1 MCIRDSS
8 YSESIT
14 ILPKNVRVVDD
25 DPILLKIVED
35 MLGRNGITCT
45 TCMNVRDVV
54 TAIRPVSYT
63 HLDVYKRQ
71 T

>member
-1 MCIRDSS
+1 M
-8 YSESIT
+8 
-14 ILPKNVRVVDD
+14 DD

-54 TAIRPVSYT
+54 TAIRQSDYDMILT
-63 HLDVYKRQ
+63 DVQMPDIDGFLLNSRN
-71 T
+71 